1 MQTSTTPTSA
11 QPAGVL
17 ALVLARVQAYAQLV
31 RLDRP
36 IGIWLL
42 LWPTLWA
49 LWIAAEGVP
58 PAPIL
63 VIFVLGTVLMRS
75 AGCAINDF
83 ADRDFDGHVQRTRQ
97 RPLATGRI
105 APWEALL
112 VFAMLCLLALGLVL
126 QLNRLT
132 VLLSLPA
139 AALAASYPFAKR
151 WTSLPQAHLGLA
163 FAWGGP
169 MAFAAVRAEVPPA
182 AWLLLLITTLWA
194 VIYDTFYAM
203 VDREDDRKIGIKSTA
218 LLFGSA
224 DRMITAAL
232 QVLMLLLLG
241 ALGHLLQLGGYY
253 AAGLSVA
260 AMLMLWQQWRIRHRE
275 PAACLAAFLNNHWLG
290 AAVFLGLFLDYAP
303 QA

>member
-1 MQTSTTPTSA
+1 MQTSTDHPATQSDSTL
-11 QPAGVL
+11 QPL
-17 ALVLARVQAYAQLV
+17 LMRVQAYVQLV

-58 PAPIL
+58 PAL
-63 VIFVLGTVLMRS
+63 VLVVFVLGTVLMRS

-83 ADRDFDGHVQRTRQ
+83 ADRHFDGHVERTRQ

-105 APWEALL
+105 APWEAVL
-112 VFAMLCLLALGLVL
+112 VFVLLCLLALGLVL
-126 QLNRLT
+126 QLNTLT
-132 VLLSLPA
+132 ILLSLPA

-163 FAWGGP
+163 FAWGAP
-169 MAFAAVRAEVPPA
+169 MAFAAVRGQVPAA

-224 DRMITAAL
+224 DRTITAGL

-241 ALGHLLQLGGYY
+241 GLGNLLQLGGYY
-253 AAGLSVA
+253 AAGVSA
-260 AMLMLWQQWRIRHRE
+260 AGLLMLWQQWLIRHRE
-275 PAACLAAFLNNHWLG
+275 PARCLQAFLNNHYLG
-290 AAVFLGLFLDYAP
+290 GCVFLGLFLEYAP
-303 QA
+303 AA

>member
-1 MQTSTTPTSA
+1 MQTSANRSTTEFVRPL
-11 QPAGVL
+11 QPWVMRA
-17 ALVLARVQAYAQLV
+17 QAYAQLV

-58 PAPIL
+58 PAL
-63 VIFVLGTVLMRS
+63 VLVVFVLGTVCMRS

-83 ADRDFDGHVQRTRQ
+83 ADRNFDGHVERTHQ
-97 RPLATGRI
+97 RPLATGAI
-105 APWEALL
+105 APWEAVLIFVL
-112 VFAMLCLLALGLVL
+112 LCLLALGLVL

-132 VLLSLPA
+132 LLLSIPA

-163 FAWGGP
+163 FAWGAP
-169 MAFAAVRAEVPPA
+169 MAFAAVRDEVPDV

-224 DRMITAAL
+224 DRAITAGL

-241 ALGHLLQLGGYY
+241 GLGHLLHLGAYY
-253 AAGLSVA
+253 AVGLGAAG
-260 AMLMLWQQWRIRHRE
+260 MLMLWQQWQIRHRE

-290 AAVFLGLFLDYAP
+290 AVIFLGLFLEYAP
-303 QA
+303 KG